1 MDTMRTRIEKLEV
14 KLKHP
19 GSRLLVIDTLDTPDV
34 EAEKERLLNEVKNK
48 NMKITFLIL
57 EDEQGEE
64 LSADDFEMY
73 RGIAKHHVDL

>member
-1 MDTMRTRIEKLEV
+1 MDAMRTRIEKLEV

-19 GSRLLVIDTLDTPDV
+19 GSRLLVIDALDTPDV
-34 EAEKERLLNEVKNK
+34 EAEKGRLLKEVKNK

-57 EDEQGEE
+57 EDEEEQGLPVSE
-64 LSADDFEMY
+64 FEVY